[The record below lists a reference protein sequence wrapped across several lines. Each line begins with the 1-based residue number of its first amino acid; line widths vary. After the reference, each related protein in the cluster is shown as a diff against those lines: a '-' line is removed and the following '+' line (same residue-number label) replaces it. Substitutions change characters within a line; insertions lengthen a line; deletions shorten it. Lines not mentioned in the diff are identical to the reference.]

1 MRGGCAAINGGRRSL
16 FVLLLLRFTR
26 RKSGICR
33 RLFGLRSPPFV
44 DDAKIP
50 GCIVDGFVVEYYPP
64 QLRFGLGC
72 RQKRNLWWFAT

>member
-1 MRGGCAAINGGRRSL
+1 MWRSKRDLCFMVLSYARRLCCNKRWEKKL
-16 FVLLLLRFTR
+16 FVLLLLGFTR

-50 GCIVDGFVVEYYPP
+50 GCIVDGFVVE
-64 QLRFGLGC
+64 
-72 RQKRNLWWFAT
+72 